1 MPKTPMTGAEFR
13 AESAKSAALAKRLV
27 ENLKDERRSR
37 PDRKWRD
44 TLAGRPP
51 AQQGIAG

>member
-1 MPKTPMTGAEFR
+1 MPKTPTTDAEFR

-27 ENLKDERRSR
+27 EDLKDERRAH

-51 AQQGIAG
+51 APPGIAG

>member
-13 AESAKSAALAKRLV
+13 EASAKSAALAKRLV
-27 ENLKDERRSR
+27 EDLKDERRSH

-51 AQQGIAG
+51 VQQGVAG

>member
-13 AESAKSAALAKRLV
+13 EASERSAALAKRLA
-27 ENLKDERRSR
+27 EDLKDERRAH

-51 AQQGIAG
+51 APPGIAG